1 MQPEEILPKPPQVW
15 FFIVDAGRGRLLK
28 CTRVAHGRLHVAE
41 VSAIENDNE
50 EHEHGRPSPRTG
62 KSGNTYASGGHED
75 EHQIRRFAK
84 EVVGWIEEHVAKID
98 CRTVRLFAAPRFLGE
113 LRKLYSSGLNGRLD
127 EHLADLTHLTPAGL
141 AKHPAVAE
149 LFPT

>member
-1 MQPEEILPKPPQVW
+1 MQPENILPRPPQVS
-15 FFIVDAGRGRLLK
+15 FFIVDGGRGRLLK

-41 VSAIENDNE
+41 VSAIENDDE
-50 EHEHGRPSPRTG
+50 EHEHGRPSPRSG

-84 EVVGWIEEHVAKID
+84 EVVGWIEEHAAQID
-98 CRTVRLFAAPRFLGE
+98 SRTIRLFAAPRFLGE
-113 LRKLYSSGLNGRLD
+113 LRKLYSSSLTDRID
-127 EHLADLTHLTPAGL
+127 EHSVDLTRLTPAGL

-149 LFPT
+149 LLPG